1 MTNPVVGVT
10 ALQAGWNP
18 SPGVSVARSLHL
30 ARTNEMKIIGIDY
43 DTFCTGLYL
52 DIFDESYL
60 LPPISKPDPL
70 LETLSKIQAKTGLN
84 VIIPNLDIE
93 QKVYSRLQ
101 PELKEIGIHLLIPN
115 EEVINLRS
123 KLLITTFARK
133 HNFLA
138 PSTFA
143 LNSYEDLSCLPEE
156 MNYPLIVKGH
166 FCDAYP
172 VISSEEAGVYIS
184 KLEEIWG
191 WPVLIQDYID
201 GEEYCVAGLS
211 DYDSKIIG
219 VVAMKKFG
227 LTDKG
232 KVWAGVTVAE
242 PELLGLTEKFIKEID
257 WVGPLEIDFVRDKNS
272 LEFYIIDVNPRFPSW
287 IYLAAKAGQNLPLA
301 AVHLA
306 LGERVDR
313 FSEYETG
320 LMFVRSAE
328 DLVFDIETF
337 TKFMAEEEDS
347 NELYRRV

>member
-1 MTNPVVGVT
+1 M
-10 ALQAGWNP
+10 
-18 SPGVSVARSLHL
+18 
-30 ARTNEMKIIGIDY
+30 
-43 DTFCTGLYL
+43 
-52 DIFDESYL
+52 
-60 LPPISKPDPL
+60 
-70 LETLSKIQAKTGLN
+70 
-84 VIIPNLDIE
+84 
-93 QKVYSRLQ
+93 
-101 PELKEIGIHLLIPN
+101 GIHLLISN

-123 KLLITTFARK
+123 KLFISTFARE
-133 HNFLA
+133 HNFLV
-138 PSTFA
+138 PSTFT
-143 LNSYEDLSCLPEE
+143 LNSYEDFSCLPEE
-156 MNYPLIVKGH
+156 MSYPLIIKGH

-172 VISSEEAGVYIS
+172 VSSSEEAVVYIS
-184 KLEEIWG
+184 KLKEIWG

-201 GEEYCVAGLS
+201 GEEYSVAGLS
-211 DYDSKIIG
+211 DHCSEIMG

-242 PELLGLTEKFIKEID
+242 PELLSLTERFIKEIG
-257 WVGPLEIDFVRDKNS
+257 WVGPLEIDFMRDKTS

-287 IYLAAKAGQNLPLA
+287 IYLAAKAGQNLPLT

-306 LGERVDR
+306 LGKEIDK
-313 FSEYETG
+313 FSRYETG